1 MVIVFDG
8 VKGALQKESFVKS
21 VYDALLTAS
30 SSPFRNTG
38 QGVCFCGEIKLKRS
52 RSESKKSVTR
62 KSVGLRLKE
71 RAVTGTR
78 PETF

>member
-38 QGVCFCGEIKLKRS
+38 QGVCFCGKCKCLKHVHVAKATS
-52 RSESKKSVTR
+52 
-62 KSVGLRLKE
+62 
-71 RAVTGTR
+71 
-78 PETF
+78 P